1 MTHRAYLLL
10 ILLTCHVMGFATEL
24 RSQITIQVRDTRINL
39 DVKNTPLRKVFLLI
53 ESQTGLSIGYN
64 TTHVADNQL
73 VSYKAA
79 AAPLASVLQ
88 DLLKGYEGAV
98 KQVDERHIFLKIEKI
113 KAVPVVVA
121 QTTDAATV
129 TISGVVTDES
139 NMPIPGV
146 SIHEKTSK
154 VNTTTDVDGK
164 YSIKVNIGDVLVFN
178 FIGFAPQEVPVT
190 SENILNVRL
199 KSQNSQLQE
208 VVAIGYQSVRK
219 SDLTGAVSSVK
230 ASEMNLTAPTVGQAI
245 VGKVAG
251 VQVSQVS
258 GAPYKSTKIRVRG
271 IGSFNAS
278 SDPLYVV
285 DGYPVDAD
293 VFINPEDIETIDILK
308 DAASAAIYGSR
319 ASGGVVMITTKRG
332 KSGSRGKLEY
342 SYTTGVNQVSKKV
355 KLLDSNQ
362 FLQLLVDGRNGTYRN
377 LIENNTSLTWN
388 DGMMSDNNATRVA
401 NVGNANAVQIDPR
414 YYDFANQKV
423 IPSKYNTDWQD
434 LIYRNAFFGRH
445 NVSFSGGTDNIRYY
459 MSGGYQDQDG
469 VVLNTSVKKINLR
482 MNLDATINPRLKA
495 GVNISYTNNQNR
507 ELSEGRWDHN
517 PIMTAL
523 LMPPSAQP
531 YDSNGNPLK
540 NEIAALSTK
549 YGYNSFE
556 NPIALAK
563 EINITRKGNR
573 SNYNAYAIYTILPE
587 LTVKANVGMMSY
599 SEKYNYYY
607 PTSLSSGVSAPYSD
621 NAKAAANGIAQN
633 QNVVDQ
639 LAEFTLN
646 YNKRFG
652 KHNITGLAGYS
663 AQINTTDLVKVTA
676 KGFEDDRIQE
686 ITAKGA
692 DGTDF
697 QLTDA
702 YKSTWTMMSYFGRA
716 SYNYNE
722 KYFLT
727 GSIRTD
733 GSSRF
738 GPQNKWGLFPSVS
751 AGWNIS
757 GESFYHDWLG
767 QLSTLKLRA
776 SWGLSGNNNIGN
788 YNTMTTM
795 ATATG
800 TVFGSGTVSS
810 AYYPGDLKDQKLG
823 WESTSQFN
831 TGLDIG
837 ILKGRLNFIANYYLS
852 YSYNLLFQQTISA
865 ISGSTSILTNLR
877 DSKIRNSGIDLQVDA
892 RVIDGKDFHLGV
904 AGNISINKNKVLD
917 LGGGSTIIKAGAERS
932 YKTHITEEGQPV
944 GMFYGFKVLGVAKP
958 GDVGKVAES
967 SANSSP
973 LKAGDLYFEDV
984 NKDGVVNDNDKKV
997 IGSPYAKF
1005 TYGFAL
1011 NASYK
1016 NFTFSSSFNGSYGNK
1031 VLDGQD
1037 YYLYNMEGSG
1047 NQYADA
1053 AGHYVSEANPGNG
1066 HVFRASRSGT
1076 QSNSTRLSTFY
1087 LQNGSFFRCTN
1098 ATLGY
1103 DIKSGVLKKRL
1114 GLSNARVYAS
1124 VDNLFTIS
1132 KYKGYN
1138 PEVDYND
1145 GNNLTP
1151 GVDYGKYPLV
1161 RAYNLGVKVG
1171 F

>member
-1 MTHRAYLLL
+1 MTRRSYLLL
-10 ILLTCHVMGFATEL
+10 ILLTCHVLGFANEL
-24 RSQITIQVRDTRINL
+24 RNKITVQVRDTRINL

-64 TTHVADNQL
+64 ATHVADNQL
-73 VSYKAA
+73 ISYKAA
-79 AAPLASVLQ
+79 ATPLSTVLL
-88 DLLKGYEGAV
+88 DLLKDYEGAV
-98 KQVDERHIFLKIEKI
+98 KQVDDSHIFLKVEKI
-113 KAVPVVVA
+113 KAAPQVVA
-121 QTTDAATV
+121 QATAPATV
-129 TISGVVTDES
+129 TITGTVTDE
-139 NMPIPGV
+139 NNQPVPGV
-146 SIHEKTSK
+146 SIHEKTSR
-154 VNTTTDVDGK
+154 VNTTTDENGK
-164 YSIKVNIGDVLVFN
+164 YTIKVNIGDVLVYN
-178 FIGFAPQEVPVT
+178 FIGFAPQEVTVT
-190 SENILNVRL
+190 SENVLNVRL

-230 ASEMNLTAPTVGQAI
+230 ASEMNLTTPTVGQAI

-271 IGSFNAS
+271 VGSMRAS

-293 VFINPEDIETIDILK
+293 VFINPEDIETLDILK

-319 ASGGVVMITTKRG
+319 AAGGVVMITTKRG
-332 KSGSRGKLEY
+332 KANSRGKLEY

-355 KLLDSNQ
+355 KLLNSDQ
-362 FLQLLVDGRNGTYRN
+362 FLQLMVDGRNGTYRD
-377 LIENNTSLTWN
+377 LVEKAGLTWN
-388 DGMMSDNNATRVA
+388 DNMNGDDNTTRNK
-401 NVGNANAVQIDPR
+401 NVPGNANAIQIDPR

-445 NVSFSGGTDNIRYY
+445 NVSFSGGTENINYF

-469 VVLNTSVKKINLR
+469 IVLNTGVKKINLR
-482 MNLDATINPRLKA
+482 MNLDATINPKLKA
-495 GVNISYTNNQNR
+495 GVNLSYTNNQNR

-531 YDSNGNPLK
+531 FDSNGNPVK
-540 NEIAALSTK
+540 GEIASRSTS

-556 NPIALAK
+556 NPVAQAK
-563 EINITRKGNR
+563 EINVTRNGNR
-573 SNYNAYAIYTILPE
+573 SNYNAYAIYSILPE
-587 LTVKANVGMMSY
+587 LTAKANIGMMSY

-607 PTSLSSGVSAPYSD
+607 PTSLSSGASAPYSD
-621 NAKAAANGIAQN
+621 NAKLAANGIAQN
-633 QNVVDQ
+633 QNTIDQ

-652 KHNITGLAGYS
+652 KHSVNGLAGYS
-663 AQINTTDLVKVTA
+663 AQMNKTDFLKVTA

-692 DGTDF
+692 EGTDF
-697 QLTDA
+697 QLTQA
-702 YKSTWTMMSYFGRA
+702 YKSTYTLMSYFGRVGY
-716 SYNYNE
+716 SYAE

-727 GSIRTD
+727 ASIRTD

-738 GPQNKWGLFPSVS
+738 GPQNKWGVFPSVS
-751 AGWNIS
+751 AGWNVS
-757 GESFYHDWLG
+757 NESFYHDWLG
-767 QLSTLKLRA
+767 AQSTLKLRA

-788 YNTMTTM
+788 YNTMQTM
-795 ATATG
+795 ATVTG
-800 TVFGSGTVSS
+800 TVFGSGTVGS

-837 ILKGRLNFIANYYLS
+837 LLKGRVTIIANYYNS
-852 YSYNLLFQQTISA
+852 KSYNLLFQQSISA
-865 ISGSTSILTNLR
+865 ISGSTEILTNLR
-877 DSKIRNSGIDLQVDA
+877 NSKIRNSGVDFQVDA
-892 RVIDGKDFHLGV
+892 RIIDHNKFHFGMS
-904 AGNISINKNKVLD
+904 GNISINKNKVLD
-917 LGGGSTIIKAGAERS
+917 MGGGSTIISAGAERS
-932 YKTHITEEGQPV
+932 YKTHITQEGQPV
-944 GMFYGFKVLGVAKP
+944 GMFYGFQVLRVARP
-958 GDVGKVAES
+958 EDVGKVAES
-967 SANSSP
+967 SANSTK
-973 LKAGDLYFEDV
+973 LRAGDLIFKDV
-984 NKDGVVNDNDKKV
+984 NKDGVVNDDDKTV

-1011 NASYK
+1011 NASYR
-1016 NFTFSSSFNGSYGNK
+1016 NFSFSSSFNGSYGNK

-1053 AGHYVSEANPGNG
+1053 AGHYVNEANPGNG

-1087 LQNGSFFRCTN
+1087 LQDGSYFRCTN

-1103 DIKSGVLKKRL
+1103 DIKSQVLKNRL
-1114 GLSNARVYAS
+1114 GLSSARVFAS

-1145 GNNLTP
+1145 GANLTP

-1161 RAYNLGVKVG
+1161 RAYNVGVKVG

>member
-1 MTHRAYLLL
+1 MTRRAYLLL
-10 ILLTCHVMGFATEL
+10 ILLTCHVLGFANEL
-24 RSQITIQVRDTRINL
+24 RSQITVQVRDTRINL

-53 ESQTGLSIGYN
+53 ESQTGLSIAYN
-64 TTHVADNQL
+64 ATHVADNQL
-73 VSYKAA
+73 ISYKATA
-79 AAPLASVLQ
+79 AQLSTVLQ

-98 KQVDERHIFLKIEKI
+98 KQVDDNHILLKVEKI
-113 KAVPVVVA
+113 KAAPLVEAP
-121 QTTDAATV
+121 ATAPV
-129 TISGVVTDES
+129 TITGVVTDE
-139 NMPIPGV
+139 NNQPIPGV

-154 VNTTTDVDGK
+154 VNTTTDANGQ
-164 YSIKVNIGDVLVFN
+164 YSIRVNIGDVLVFN
-178 FIGFAPQEVPVT
+178 FIGFAPQEITVT
-190 SENILNVRL
+190 SANMLNVRL
-199 KSQNSQLQE
+199 KAQNSQLQE

-230 ASEMNLTAPTVGQAI
+230 SSEMNLTAPTVGQAI

-285 DGYPVDAD
+285 DGYPVDND

-332 KSGSRGKLEY
+332 KAGTKGKLEY
-342 SYTTGVNQVSKKV
+342 SYTTGINQVSKKV

-362 FLQLLVDGRNGTYRN
+362 FLQLLVDGRNGTYRD
-377 LIENNTSLTWN
+377 LVENNTSLTWN
-388 DGMMSDNNATRVA
+388 DNMMSDNNATRVA
-401 NVGNANAVQIDPR
+401 RVGNANAVQIDPR

-469 VVLNTSVKKINLR
+469 VVLNTGVKKINLR

-495 GVNISYTNNQNR
+495 GVNLSYTNNQNR

-531 YDSNGNPLK
+531 FDSNGHPLK
-540 NEIAALSTK
+540 NEIAALSAT

-556 NPIALAK
+556 NPIAQAK

-573 SNYNAYAIYTILPE
+573 SNYNAYAIYTLLPE
-587 LTVKANVGMMSY
+587 LTFKANVGMMSY

-633 QNVVDQ
+633 QTVLDQ

-652 KHNITGLAGYS
+652 KHSISGLAGYS
-663 AQINTTDLVKVTA
+663 AQMNTTDLVKVTA

-697 QLTDA
+697 QLTNA
-702 YKSTWTMMSYFGRA
+702 YKSTYTLMSYFGRV
-716 SYNYNE
+716 SYNYADR
-722 KYFLT
+722 YYVT
-727 GSIRTD
+727 GSLRTD

-757 GESFYHDWLG
+757 NESFYHDWLG
-767 QLSTLKLRA
+767 QQSTLKLRA

-788 YNTMTTM
+788 YNTMQTM

-800 TVFGSGTVSS
+800 TVFGSGTVST

-831 TGLDIG
+831 TGLDVG
-837 ILKGRLNFIANYYLS
+837 LLKGRLNIIANYYLS
-852 YSYNLLFQQTISA
+852 YSYNLLFKQSISG
-865 ISGSTSILTNLR
+865 ISGSTEILTNLR
-877 DSKIRNSGIDLQVDA
+877 DSKIRNSGVDLQVDA
-892 RVIDGKDFHLGV
+892 RIIDGKDFHMGV
-904 AGNISINKNKVLD
+904 NGNISINRNKVLD
-917 LGGGSTIIKAGAERS
+917 MGGGSTIITAGAERS
-932 YKTHITEEGQPV
+932 YKTHITQEGQPV
-944 GMFYGFKVLGVAKP
+944 GMFYGFQVERIARP
-958 GDVGKVAES
+958 DDIGKVAQS
-967 SANSSP
+967 SASST
-973 LKAGDLYFEDV
+973 KMRAGDLIFRDT
-984 NKDGVVNDNDKKV
+984 NKDGVVNDADKAV

-1005 TYGFAL
+1005 TYGFGL

-1016 NFTFSSSFNGSYGNK
+1016 NFSFASSFNGSYGNK

-1087 LQNGSFFRCTN
+1087 LQSGSFFRCTN

-1103 DIKSGVLKKRL
+1103 DIRSTLLKNRL
-1114 GLSNARVYAS
+1114 GLSSARVFAS

-1138 PEVDYND
+1138 PEVDFNN
-1145 GNNLTP
+1145 GNNLAP
-1151 GVDYGKYPLV
+1151 GVDYGMYPLV
-1161 RAYNLGVKVG
+1161 RAYNVGVKVG